1 MESYK
6 KDLELEQQTHKQLEM
21 CVYPR
26 LRYDSVGYACNT
38 WIFDK
43 NEQHKD
49 KDVFLTMQDGKRF
62 SIDIE
67 PEANGIKKGDY
78 LSIDIPYKKGRLVI
92 GNPPYGEKLK
102 LATDFYNK
110 SVDIADY
117 IAFVLPISQLN
128 NTSSL
133 YKFDLIYSEDLGE
146 TTYSGRNPHCCFNIY
161 ERPLRGINETEKK
174 HIDGIVFYRQDK
186 QGYESIKDYDI
197 RMCHWG
203 NGTVGKILTNDNEH
217 YSGECKIK
225 ITHPRKNEI
234 IEFFNTF
241 DWKEYTKGIAMK
253 RLKQYQIINALVDN
267 IDGLEEKPK
276 SLF

>member
-1 MESYK
+1 MKLILDKYYTPV
-6 KDLELEQQTHKQLEM
+6 DLAKRLIDKTFEVIGYDNITDIIEPSAGNGSFSNQLD
-21 CVYPR
+21 CR
-26 LRYDSVGYACNT
+26 A
-38 WIFDK
+38 
-43 NEQHKD
+43 
-49 KDVFLTMQDGKRF
+49 
-62 SIDIE
+62 IDIE
-67 PEANGIKKGDY
+67 PEANGIEKGDY

-128 NTSSL
+128 NTISL

-146 TTYSGRNPHCCFNIY
+146 TTYSGRNLHCCFNIY
-161 ERPLRGINETEKK
+161 KRPLRGINETEKK

-197 RMCHWG
+197 RMCYWG

-217 YSGECKIK
+217 YSGEYKIK